1 RSGNLTQVED
11 NLRGVTQY
19 HYDPLDR
26 LTQVRGNISES
37 FAHDPA
43 GNLIQDRLSNVS
55 GNQLLFQGDCHY
67 QYDEFGNLIQEARGT
82 QQSLVTTYAYDCQ
95 HRLIRVEKPDGS
107 SAEYRYDAFGRR
119 IHKAVTDK
127 TGQTRQT
134 EFLWQGDKLLA
145 ESGEHHYQTYLYEY
159 GSFKPLALVTGEGA
173 DNATPYFYHLDQIG
187 TPLEITDATGAVAW
201 SVDYH
206 SYGNV
211 AYQRK
216 AEIVSPLRFQ
226 GQYYDAETGLH
237 YNRHRYYSP
246 GTGRFIT
253 PDPIGL
259 AGGLNNYQY
268 VKNPTGWVDPLGL
281 TQCVG
286 DCPGGK
292 VPLTQGQIDEI
303 RSIPHGERP
312 DPSKYLSKDYIDSHL
327 SQFNDGASYF
337 VPTDILDSYGR
348 GLLGF
353 PDNTQFVMP
362 TKQLNEVIKE
372 SGGDIAKL
380 EKIMGIPEGSW
391 QGRKISVIDIPEP
404 VTLNLRMPSGN
415 EMGANSEWIPGG
427 KLPTGRSEAIV
438 DRIPERKFSERKF
451 E

>member
-1 RSGNLTQVED
+1 
-11 NLRGVTQY
+11 
-19 HYDPLDR
+19 
-26 LTQVRGNISES
+26 
-37 FAHDPA
+37 
-43 GNLIQDRLSNVS
+43 
-55 GNQLLFQGDCHY
+55 
-67 QYDEFGNLIQEARGT
+67 
-82 QQSLVTTYAYDCQ
+82 YAYDCQ
-95 HRLIRVEKPDGS
+95 HRLIKVEKPDGS

-187 TPLEITDATGAVAW
+187 TPLEITDAEGRVTW

-281 TQCVG
+281 SQKPCCGPDISNSEFKELTREQRQQLIAQKVELNAERWVREYEVNLGQSYPGLNPHFVDKHGPDIPLRPNLASRAIDGSHPRTGAPGRFPQPSSQFKDWQTQRNIINEAITREARGLPKYNGFDSQGNPVVTGTYHETVG
-286 DCPGGK
+286 RGFTK
-292 VPLTQGQIDEI
+292 NRQN
-303 RSIPHGERP
+303 
-312 DPSKYLSKDYIDSHL
+312 L
-327 SQFNDGASYF
+327 SQPHFNPNYTKWTIRFDAGTGQPFTGY
-337 VPTDILDSYGR
+337 PT
-348 GLLGF
+348 
-353 PDNTQFVMP
+353 P
-362 TKQLNEVIKE
+362 
-372 SGGDIAKL
+372 
-380 EKIMGIPEGSW
+380 
-391 QGRKISVIDIPEP
+391 
-404 VTLNLRMPSGN
+404 
-415 EMGANSEWIPGG
+415 
-427 KLPTGRSEAIV
+427 
-438 DRIPERKFSERKF
+438 
-451 E
+451 